1 MSQIHGE
8 GEKLGLQEDQFAE
21 GMKMTQG
28 RLDRFKDRMPL
39 EDGGLVQRV
48 LYLT

>member
-1 MSQIHGE
+1 MSQIHSE
-8 GEKLGLQEDQFAE
+8 GEKMGLQEDQFAE

-28 RLDRFKDRMPL
+28 RFDRFKDWMPL
-39 EDGGLVQRV
+39 EGGGLGQRV